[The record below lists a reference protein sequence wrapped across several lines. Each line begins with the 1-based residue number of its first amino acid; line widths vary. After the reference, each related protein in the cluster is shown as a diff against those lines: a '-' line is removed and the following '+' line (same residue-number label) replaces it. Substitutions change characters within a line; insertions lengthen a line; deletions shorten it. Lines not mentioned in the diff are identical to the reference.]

1 MRLALTSWSF
11 PACTLQECQAVA
23 DAIGIRHLD
32 LGLLHGAALDAAR
45 VRSDPLGAAQAI
57 RALGVSASN
66 LYWLFGPTPEVNAV
80 SDAAAQGRNLA
91 EFSAVTRFAEALGIP
106 TLFVLPGMSRP
117 GQSRRALLAQSAA
130 ALREM
135 VPVAAARGLT
145 LTVEPHVG
153 GILTSPAETLVFLEA
168 VPGLRLTLDY
178 AHFACM
184 GFSQGEI
191 DVLAPHA
198 AHVHLRQARP
208 GALQAKW
215 GEGTLDFGAMIE
227 TLREAG
233 YEGFLSIEYVHQ
245 AYMNTLSDDVL
256 TETIRM
262 RDLARAY
269 GVE

>member
-1 MRLALTSWSF
+1 MRLAITSWSF
-11 PACTLQECQAVA
+11 PACTLEECQGIAR
-23 DAIGIRHLD
+23 AIGIRHLD
-32 LGLLHGAALDAAR
+32 LGLLHGAALDADR
-45 VRSDPLGAAQAI
+45 VRTDPLGTAGAV
-57 RALGVSASN
+57 RALGISASN

-80 SDAAAQGRNLA
+80 SDASAQERNLA
-91 EFSAVTRFAEALGIP
+91 ELPNVLRFAEALGIP
-106 TLFVLPGMSRP
+106 SLFLLPGVSRP
-117 GQSRRALLAQSAA
+117 GQSRSALLTQSAA

-135 VPVAAARGLT
+135 VPLAAARGVA

-153 GILTSPAETLVFLEA
+153 GLLASPAETLAFLEA

-184 GFSQGEI
+184 GFPQGEI

-227 TLREAG
+227 TLQEAG
-233 YEGFLSIEYVHQ
+233 YDGFLSVEYVHQ

-262 RDLARAY
+262 RDLAHAY
-269 GVE
+269 GVD